1 MFKKE
6 SIENIIQESLRNKLQ
21 KYNPEPSYTPFHTSL
36 LGKDRMALYSFIRS
50 MSTNFDTTIIENV
63 AKEIASDV
71 FDTVELQLDIPVQF
85 QNTSHI
91 IPSGSADIRRMKRIH
106 QQDSA
111 VFSRKAQDA
120 ITQIMH
126 SLIRATARPN
136 HAAEVAQIS
145 KFAQSQNG
153 NPVAKKLRKVDIFLS
168 KGNQVFMIDLKSVK
182 PNISGFEKHKQ
193 DMLEW
198 VAAILY
204 KDLGAV
210 VRTIIAMPYNPYYPE
225 PYMRWTLGGMLETR
239 NQSQL
244 MVGEEFWNFLAG
256 GEEIYQD
263 LLTCFENVGLRMRD
277 EIDDYFK
284 KLGDRRYR

>member
-6 SIENIIQESLRNKLQ
+6 SIENIIQETLRSKLQ
-21 KYNPEPSYTPFHTSL
+21 KYNPEPSYMPFHTSL

-50 MSTNFDTTIIENV
+50 LSTNFDTTILENV
-63 AKEIASDV
+63 AKEIAIDV
-71 FDTVELQLDIPVQF
+71 FDTAELRFDIPVQF
-85 QNTSHI
+85 RNTGHI
-91 IPSGSADIRRMKRIH
+91 IPSGSADIRRMKRLH

-111 VFSRKAQDA
+111 VFSRKAQEV
-120 ITQIMH
+120 IMQIMG
-126 SLIRATARPN
+126 SLNGDAARPN
-136 HAAEVAQIS
+136 HAAEVERIS
-145 KFAQSQNG
+145 KFAQSQDG
-153 NPVAKKLRKVDIFLS
+153 KPVAKKLHKVDIFLS
-168 KGNQVFMIDLKSVK
+168 KGNQVFMIDLKTAK

-204 KDLGAV
+204 KDLDAA
-210 VRTIIAMPYNPYYPE
+210 VRTIIAMPYNPYHPD
-225 PYMRWTLGGMLETR
+225 PYKRWTLGGMLETQ

-284 KLGDRRYR
+284 KLGERRYR